1 MTSAPTSTRHKPGAE
16 PEEKINYKNTGLT
29 GPAPTGMTSHETIL
43 QLIGATTTA
52 TGLTV
57 TATLDTGSYPI
68 GIKISNRAMAALPIT
83 RDEFHG
89 DWNYTLHPTHD
100 TPEPA

>member
-1 MTSAPTSTRHKPGAE
+1 M
-16 PEEKINYKNTGLT
+16 
-29 GPAPTGMTSHETIL
+29 
-43 QLIGATTTA
+43 
-52 TGLTV
+52 

-68 GIKISNRAMAALPIT
+68 GIKISNREMAALPIT